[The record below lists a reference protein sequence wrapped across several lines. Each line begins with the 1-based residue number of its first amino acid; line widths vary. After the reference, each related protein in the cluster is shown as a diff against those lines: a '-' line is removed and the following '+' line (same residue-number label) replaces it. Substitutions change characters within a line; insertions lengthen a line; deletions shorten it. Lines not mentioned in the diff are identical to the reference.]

1 VTAAQYFPVVL
12 PADPEFLAQAFL
24 TPLLAALPGFDAPV
38 PVVTR
43 LPSPEALQ
51 ATLTGIVR
59 TEAADTHWIPSLWG
73 AAYNTSFLLHC
84 YSPNEDQASEIS
96 RTAIAQ
102 CAAATGQSII
112 GFYVV
117 NVISVIGGRRL
128 FDPDIPEGI
137 VRYRSAISWRVS
149 GQPLTQTD

>member
-12 PADPEFLAQAFL
+12 PPDPEFLAQAFL

-51 ATLTGIVR
+51 ASLTGTVR

-73 AAYNTSFLLHC
+73 VYDTSFLLHC

-102 CAAATGQSII
+102 CAAATGQTIV

-128 FDPDIPEGI
+128 FDPDVPEGI
-137 VRYRSAISWRVS
+137 VRYRSATSWRVS
-149 GQPLTQTD
+149 GQPLQTG